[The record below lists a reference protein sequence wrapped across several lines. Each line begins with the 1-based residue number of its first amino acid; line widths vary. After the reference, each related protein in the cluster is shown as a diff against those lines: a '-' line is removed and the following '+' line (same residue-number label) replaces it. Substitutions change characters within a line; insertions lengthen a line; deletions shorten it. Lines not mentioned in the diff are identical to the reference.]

1 VASVET
7 VRGPVELDDL
17 GPTLMHEHIF
27 IMQPEALQNWGH
39 AFGPRYWDEQERIAD
54 AVEKLTRVR
63 EAGIRTIVDPT
74 APGLGR
80 YVPRIREVAEAADL
94 NVIVATGVYAFLEL
108 PNFLAYRS
116 VEAIADLFVR
126 EIREGINDTGIKAA
140 FLKCAVERHG
150 LVGDVPRIIEA
161 IAMAATETGAPV
173 MVHTNAEQ
181 RTGLLALDALT
192 RHGVDPGRVVIAHMG
207 DSNDL
212 HYLKRIA
219 DAGAWLGCDRFGID
233 HFNPLA
239 DRIRTL
245 IALVQ
250 EGYADQIHLSHDAAC
265 FLDFFTGN
273 PFFANEKP
281 DYLLISNRVLP
292 ALLEG
297 GVTQQQ
303 IDQMMVANPARFF
316 GGAASA
322 DGGAASVAAAAGGA
336 PAG

>member
-17 GPTLMHEHIF
+17 GRTLMHEHIF

-54 AVEKLTRVR
+54 AVEKLKRVH
-63 EAGIRTIVDPT
+63 EAGFRTIVDPT

-212 HYLKRIA
+212 DYLERIA

-250 EGYADQIHLSHDAAC
+250 EGYADRIHLSHDAAC

-281 DYLLISNRVLP
+281 DYLLISNYVLP

-297 GVTQQQ
+297 GVTQEQ
-303 IDQMMVANPARFF
+303 IDQMMVANPVRFF
-316 GGAASA
+316 GGGASA
-322 DGGAASVAAAAGGA
+322 GGGEASVAGAAGGA

>member
-1 VASVET
+1 MATVET

-17 GPTLMHEHIF
+17 GRTLMHEHIF

-39 AFGPRYWDEQERIAD
+39 AFGPRYWDEQGRIAD
-54 AVEKLTRVR
+54 AVEKLKRVR

-126 EIREGINDTGIKAA
+126 EIREGIDDTGIKAA

-181 RTGLLALDALT
+181 RTGSARARCPHPT
-192 RHGVDPGRVVIAHMG
+192 RRRPRPGRDRTHGRQQRSPLFAA
-207 DSNDL
+207 DSGRRRVAWMRPLRDRSL
-212 HYLKRIA
+212 QS
-219 DAGAWLGCDRFGID
+219 AGRP
-233 HFNPLA
+233 NPDA
-239 DRIRTL
+239 DR
-245 IALVQ
+245 
-250 EGYADQIHLSHDAAC
+250 
-265 FLDFFTGN
+265 
-273 PFFANEKP
+273 
-281 DYLLISNRVLP
+281 
-292 ALLEG
+292 
-297 GVTQQQ
+297 
-303 IDQMMVANPARFF
+303 AR
-316 GGAASA
+316 
-322 DGGAASVAAAAGGA
+322 AGGLRG
-336 PAG
+336 PDPPLPRRGLLPRLLRRQSVLRQ

>member
-17 GPTLMHEHIF
+17 GRTLMHEHIF

-39 AFGPRYWDEQERIAD
+39 AFGSRYWDEQERIVD
-54 AVEKLTRVR
+54 AVQKLTRVR
-63 EAGIRTIVDPT
+63 EAGFRTIVDPT

-80 YVPRIREVAEAADL
+80 YIPRIREVAEAADL

-116 VEAIADLFVR
+116 VDAIADLFVR
-126 EIREGINDTGIKAA
+126 EIREGIDDTGVKAA

-161 IAMAATETGAPV
+161 VAMAAIETGAPV

-181 RTGLLALDALT
+181 KTGLLALDALA

-212 HYLKRIA
+212 HYFQRVT

-233 HFNPLA
+233 HFNPLT

-245 IALVQ
+245 IALVK
-250 EGYADQIHLSHDAAC
+250 EGYADRIHLSHDAAC
-265 FLDFFTGN
+265 FLDFFVGN
-273 PFFANEKP
+273 PFFADETP
-281 DYLLISNRVLP
+281 DYLLITNQVLP

-297 GVTQQQ
+297 GVTQEQ
-303 IDQMMVANPARFF
+303 IDQMMVANPVAFF
-316 GGAASA
+316 GGGASR
-322 DGGAASVAAAAGGA
+322 GGGEAPVLGTAHGA
-336 PAG
+336 PGS

>member
-17 GPTLMHEHIF
+17 GRTLMHEHIF

-39 AFGPRYWDEQERIAD
+39 AFGPRYWDEQERISD

-63 EAGIRTIVDPT
+63 EAGFRTIVDPT
-74 APGLGR
+74 TPGLGR
-80 YVPRIREVAEAADL
+80 YIPRIREVAEAADL
-94 NVIVATGVYAFLEL
+94 NIVVATGVYAFLEL

-116 VEAIADLFVR
+116 VGAIADLFVR
-126 EIREGINDTGIKAA
+126 EIREGIDDTGVKAA

-161 IAMAATETGAPV
+161 IAMAAIETGAPV

-181 RTGLLALDALT
+181 RTGLLALDALA

-212 HYLKRIA
+212 NYLKRVT

-250 EGYADQIHLSHDAAC
+250 EGYADRIHLSHDAAC
-265 FLDFFTGN
+265 FLDFFVGN

-281 DYLLISNRVLP
+281 DYLLISNQVLP

-297 GVTQQQ
+297 GVTQEQ
-303 IDQMMVANPARFF
+303 IDQMMVANPVVFF
-316 GGAASA
+316 GGGASP
-322 DGGAASVAAAAGGA
+322 GGGEASVAGTAHGA
-336 PAG
+336 PGS

>member
-1 VASVET
+1 VPTVET

-17 GPTLMHEHIF
+17 GRTLMHEHVF

-39 AFGPRYWDEQERIAD
+39 AFGPLYWDEHERIED
-54 AVEKLTRVR
+54 AVAKLKRLR
-63 EAGIRTIVDPT
+63 DAGIRTIIDPT

-80 YVPRIREVAEAADL
+80 YIPRIRTVAEAADV
-94 NVIVATGVYAFLEL
+94 NIIVATGVYAFLEL
-108 PNFLAYRS
+108 PNFLGYRS
-116 VEAIADLFVR
+116 KEAIADLFVR
-126 EIREGINDTGIKAA
+126 EIRDGIDDTGVKAA

-161 IAMAATETGAPV
+161 IAMAAKETDAPV

-192 RHGVDPGRVVIAHMG
+192 RHGVDPARIVIAHMG

-212 HYLKRIA
+212 HYLKRVA
-219 DAGAWLGCDRFGID
+219 DAGAWLGCDRFGIE

-245 IALVQ
+245 VALIG
-250 EGYADQIHLSHDAAC
+250 EGYAGQIHLSHDAAC
-265 FLDFFTGN
+265 FMDFFVGN

-281 DYLLISNRVLP
+281 DYLLISNQVLP
-292 ALLEG
+292 ALLDA
-297 GVTQQQ
+297 GVTQEQ
-303 IDQMMVANPARFF
+303 IDQMMVGNPVRFF
-316 GGAASA
+316 ER
-322 DGGAASVAAAAGGA
+322 
-336 PAG
+336 